1 VTIVVAIRLLKHGY
15 DLNLGVC
22 TLYVLDMSMCTEYIP
37 CFLRSVLIL
46 GTAQCLDGA
55 KTM

>member
-1 VTIVVAIRLLKHGY
+1 MTIVVAIRLLKHGY

-22 TLYVLDMSMCTEYIP
+22 TLYVLDMSRY
-37 CFLRSVLIL
+37 VLIL